1 MSAAVA
7 IILPALI
14 IPVVIVAVTA
24 VVISVVIPTVTH
36 MAMMFLIM
44 RNVFMVVPVVLHK
57 VDPFTAC
64 MVLTAMFAPVS
75 GMARRDVQV
84 DWRTI
89 FHHAAH
95 DNRPGVDQ
103 LRRRIVANIDPAV
116 EAGLSDA
123 DRYANVG
130 SDDLGGGCDQCGSE

>member
-1 MSAAVA
+1 MVMSVAVA

-14 IPVVIVAVTA
+14 IPVVTAAVTA
-24 VVISVVIPTVTH
+24 VVIPTVIH
-36 MAMMFLIM
+36 MAMMFLIT

-57 VDPFTAC
+57 VDPFAAC
-64 MVLTAMFAPVS
+64 MVLTAMFTPVS

-116 EAGLSDA
+116 EAGLPDA

-130 SDDLGGGCDQCGSE
+130 SEDLGGGGEQCGSE